1 MKKTYRQD
9 EKGYIGN
16 KTWWS
21 VEKNNVLIKLNK
33 LTGEA
38 TICGPGLHFLMPG
51 IIVGKEINIADKN
64 SCYQNVQCKS
74 KDDYE
79 LTIDI
84 DIVTRVTDA
93 IKMEFASSNPDEI
106 LGAKL
111 ESIMRRFVA
120 SKDYHELSEMKFDL
134 NASENSWIRDVLND
148 FESNYGLEITQMTLK
163 KVKLPKEL
171 EDDFQKKI
179 IQARENERKLAEIR
193 GEQAVAA
200 VRNEIKMVEAQ
211 GDRAV
216 AEVKA
221 ETKKIDLSVENQIIS
236 DLVTSLKK
244 RGFTAEQ
251 ITAIVA
257 AQIYSN
263 SNGNITHIVGAS
275 GGEIQN
281 AATTASIIEAPK
293 TKTK

>member
-9 EKGYIGN
+9 GRGFTEN

-21 VEKNNVLIKLNK
+21 VDKNCVLVTLNK

-38 TICGPGLHFLMPG
+38 SVLEPGLHFLMPG

-64 SCYQNVQCKS
+64 DCYQNIQCKS

-84 DIVTRVTDA
+84 DIVTHVTDA

-106 LGAKL
+106 LGARL
-111 ESIMRRFVA
+111 ESIMRRFVV
-120 SKDYHELSEMKFDL
+120 SKNYQELSEMKFDL
-134 NASENSWIRDVLND
+134 NASENAWIRTILDD
-148 FESNYGLEITQMTLK
+148 FNRNYGLKVSQMTLK

-179 IQARENERKLAEIR
+179 IQQRENERKLAEIR
-193 GEQAVAA
+193 GEQAVAE
-200 VRNEIKMVEAQ
+200 VKNKIKMTEAQ

-216 AEVKA
+216 AEINA
-221 ETKKIDLSVENQIIS
+221 ESKKIDMNVSLDIIG
-236 DLVTSLKK
+236 DLVTLLKK
-244 RGFTAEQ
+244 RGLSAEQ
-251 ITAIVA
+251 IKDLVT

-263 SNGNITHIVGAS
+263 SNGNITHIVGGNGS
-275 GGEIQN
+275 EMQN
-281 AATTASIIEAPK
+281 AATTAAILDKEK